1 VQKDYFQQDLG
12 AAVILQPVP
21 YPSAAAEATALAAGK
36 LDAAYLDPMTAVQL
50 WQDSR
55 GQLLRVIA
63 GASSSGTA
71 ARLPAAVLVVTAKF
85 LSAHPAMVTSLLKG
99 QIQGT
104 SLLTTDRPAAQAAA
118 AAEFTDLSG
127 HSLPVNSLAPFTYT
141 DNPLAAAMLAE
152 AQHAAAA
159 GQLKAV
165 SSLAGLFDLGM
176 LNKLLRAIGQLP
188 IPG

>member
-1 VQKDYFQQDLG
+1 VQKGYFQQDLG
-12 AAVILQPVP
+12 ATVILQPVP
-21 YPSAAAEATALAAGK
+21 YASAAAEAAALAAGQ
-36 LDAAYLDPMTAVQL
+36 LDAAYLDPVTAVRL

-55 GQLLRVIA
+55 GRLLRVIA

-71 ARLPAAVLVVTAKF
+71 GLPAAVLAVTARF
-85 LSAHPAMVTSLLKG
+85 LSAHPAMVTDLLKG

-104 SLLTTDRPAAQAAA
+104 SLLTTDKPAAQAAA
-118 AAEFTDLSG
+118 AAELTDLSG
-127 HSLPVNSLAPFTYT
+127 HSPPASSLAPFTYT

-152 AQHAAAA
+152 ARHAAAA
-159 GQLKAV
+159 GQLHTV
-165 SSLAGLFDLGM
+165 SSLAGLFDRGM